1 MAKEADCRSCV
12 YYRRCNG
19 VDYCEARHK
28 VINYYVG
35 YCRRYMPKQLVD
47 PRETLTPY
55 IEVKANS

>member
-1 MAKEADCRSCV
+1 
-12 YYRRCNG
+12 